1 MSDIN
6 PLKRRIKICFGILI
20 TCGITLTVISSIY
33 IDLFRSNPEL
43 YTSIILQLVF
53 SLFNML
59 VISTVWLT
67 IKCQIKCFDN
77 MAYCF
82 NFFMLII
89 ISVKVGISVKFLIL
103 IEDVDDNLILIALE
117 IINILVLMFNVIFT
131 VLVNIFSKNEAL
143 NLDSENFVNVHS
155 NNIGSNLST
164 RNYLRGESHNH
175 QSLNNIQIFVMPNN
189 DREQN
194 INN

>member
-1 MSDIN
+1 
-6 PLKRRIKICFGILI
+6 
-20 TCGITLTVISSIY
+20 
-33 IDLFRSNPEL
+33 
-43 YTSIILQLVF
+43 
-53 SLFNML
+53 
-59 VISTVWLT
+59 
-67 IKCQIKCFDN
+67 
-77 MAYCF
+77 
-82 NFFMLII
+82 MLII